1 MRDVASSVIS
11 YMLAQGLYTGQQMA
25 KMTGVSKTLVN
36 PKNPP
41 APGPN
46 GEEPRTFSGYLYKKT
61 KQTVEKF
68 GDPAAVVFIAG
79 DEYQNKAVDF
89 VFDLLSPTKS
99 LNPGYWLKWGD
110 HVLTQ
115 GLLAADA
122 TIGKQESLYAQ
133 QAKNTRYIFTLV
145 RNNPEK
151 LGIPKSGPVD
161 LNIYMPKAYGIGDFE
176 NIWSVEGLGHV
187 YCQRIWKDKWN
198 CSEDAHDILVEG
210 QAADTDAMPEKSYT
224 MMHAGLGLAVAES
237 LMKQLTP
244 DSSVREVE
252 RVLKIFIKVCKN
264 NSRPGYVGCALES
277 LGLVTRCFNFPM
289 VPLVQS
295 VLHDLDPISWEFFY
309 RGAGRALYFSPGH
322 MVQPLYS
329 PWIAAEQEAPNDRA
343 WNILKAGISWPSNI
357 VNMQHPEI
365 YEDLIRRR
373 GAEEEKHGTI
383 RHGVAAST
391 TMACDITPGHPLVK
405 EYIKYVPKSN
415 DSKVRELWTKLV
427 HEPAYKALH
436 RYQPLFKAHGM
447 MDQVFRFQ
455 DLDALA
461 DKLEASNGEEDAREA
476 AHPAGRTSRKQ
487 HSARN

>member
-1 MRDVASSVIS
+1 MREVASTVIS
-11 YMLAQGLYTGQQMA
+11 YVLAQGLYTGQQVA
-25 KMTGVSKTLVN
+25 KMSGVSKKLVN

-41 APGPN
+41 APGPE
-46 GEEPRTFSGYLYKKT
+46 GEDPRTFSGYLYKKT

-79 DEYQNKAVDF
+79 DEYQSKVVKFA
-89 VFDLLSPTKS
+89 FDLFSPGTT
-99 LNPGYWLKWGD
+99 LNPSYWLKLGD
-110 HVLTQ
+110 YLLTQ

-122 TIGKQESLYAQ
+122 TIGSQEALYAQ

-151 LGIPKSGPVD
+151 LGVPKTGEVD
-161 LNIYMPKAYGIGDFE
+161 LNVFMPKAYGIGDFE

-187 YCQRIWKDKWN
+187 YCQRVWRDQWN
-198 CSEDAHDILVEG
+198 CSEDAHDIMTAG
-210 QAADTDAMPEKSYT
+210 QAATVPLKSLC

-237 LMKQLTP
+237 LMKQLNP
-244 DSSVREVE
+244 DSSTREVE
-252 RVLKIFIKVCKN
+252 RVLKVFIKLCNN
-264 NSRPGYVGCALES
+264 NSKPGYVGCALES

-289 VPLVQS
+289 VGLVQQ
-295 VLHDLDPISWEFFY
+295 VLADVDPMAWEFFW

-329 PWIAAEQEAPNDRA
+329 PWIAAEQEAPNERA

-357 VNMQHPEI
+357 VNMQYPEI

-383 RHGVAAST
+383 MHGVAAST
-391 TMACDITPGHPLVK
+391 TMAMDTTPNHPLVK
-405 EYIKYVPKSN
+405 EYLKYVPKST
-415 DSKVRELWTKLV
+415 DPKVRELWNKLV
-427 HEPAYKALH
+427 HEPVYKAVH
-436 RYQPLFKAHGM
+436 RYQPILHKHGM

-455 DLDALA
+455 DLDALV
-461 DKLEASNGEEDAREA
+461 DKLEASDDSSEHA
-476 AHPAGRTSRKQ
+476 AKKKQ
-487 HSARN
+487 AAKS

>member
-1 MRDVASSVIS
+1 MREVASSVIS
-11 YMLAQGLYTGQQMA
+11 YVLAQGLYTGQQVA
-25 KMTGVSKTLVN
+25 KMSGVSKKLVN
-36 PKNPP
+36 PKNAP
-41 APGPN
+41 APGPD
-46 GEEPRTFSGYLYKKT
+46 GENPRTFSGYLYKKT

-79 DEYQNKAVDF
+79 DEYQNKVVKFA
-89 VFDLLSPTKS
+89 FDMFSPGTM
-99 LNPGYWLKWGD
+99 LNPGYWLKLGD
-110 HVLTQ
+110 YLLTQ

-122 TIGKQESLYAQ
+122 TIGSQESLYAQ

-151 LGIPKSGPVD
+151 LGVPKTGEVD
-161 LNIYMPKAYGIGDFE
+161 LNVFMPKAYGIGDFE

-187 YCQRIWKDKWN
+187 YCQRVWRDQWN
-198 CSEDAHDILVEG
+198 CSEDAHDIMIGG
-210 QAADTDAMPEKSYT
+210 QAAHVPEKSLC

-237 LMKQLTP
+237 LMKQLNP
-244 DSSVREVE
+244 DSSHREVE
-252 RVLKIFIKVCKN
+252 RVLKIFIKLCNN

-289 VPLVQS
+289 VGLVQT
-295 VLHDLDPISWEFFY
+295 VLADVDPIAWEFFY

-357 VNMQHPEI
+357 VNMQYPEI
-365 YEDLIRRR
+365 YEDLITRR

-383 RHGVAAST
+383 AHGVGAST
-391 TMACDITPGHPLVK
+391 AMAMDTTPNHPLVK
-405 EYIKYVPKSN
+405 EYLKYVPKSS
-415 DSKVRELWTKLV
+415 DAKVRELWNKLV
-427 HEPAYKALH
+427 HEPVYKAVH
-436 RYQPLFKAHGM
+436 RYQPILKKHGM

-455 DLDALA
+455 DLDALV
-461 DKLEASNGEEDAREA
+461 DRLEASDETDEA
-476 AHPAGRTSRKQ
+476 SHAAKHKKQ
-487 HSARN
+487 AKS